1 MKQTFPVA
9 SRTPMR
15 LDLYLV
21 AAGVGLSRT
30 RIQALIKEGRI
41 VLNGASVKASRTVQ
55 SGDAIEVDFP
65 YSKPTEMIPEDIPLD
80 ILYED
85 DVLLVLNKPAGMV
98 THPAV
103 GHWAGTLV
111 HALLHHCGREGGSL
125 AVIGG
130 RERPGIVH
138 RLDKDTSGV
147 MVIARTDLAHRK
159 LSAQFKD
166 HTIDRRYLAL
176 VCGKARA
183 AGTIT
188 LPIGRDTHDRKKVSA
203 KTLKPREAATRYVI
217 RERMKIATLVEVYP
231 QTGRTH
237 QIRVHMAHIGH
248 PVVGDK
254 VYGGKVVR
262 HFPIAVARQMLHAER
277 LGFIHPTS
285 GETLCFSAP
294 PPSDMQ
300 EVLEALT
307 QGSGGVE
314 RSAASV

>member
-1 MKQTFPVA
+1 
-9 SRTPMR
+9 MR

-30 RIQALIKEGRI
+30 RIQALVKEGRI
-41 VLNGASVKASRTVQ
+41 VLNDGPVKAAHTVQ
-55 SGDAIEVDFP
+55 SGDSIVVDFP

-85 DVLLVLNKPAGMV
+85 DALLVLNKPAGMV

-103 GHWAGTLV
+103 GHWEGTLV
-111 HALLHHCGREGGSL
+111 HALLHHCGRSGAGL

-147 MVIARTDLAHRK
+147 MVIAKSDAVHRH

-176 VCGKARA
+176 VCGKVDR
-183 AGTIT
+183 AGTIV
-188 LPIGRDTHDRKKVSA
+188 LPIGRDTQDRKKVSA
-203 KTLKPREAATRYVI
+203 RTLKPRESATRYVI
-217 RERMKIATLVEVYP
+217 RERMKIATLLEVYP

-237 QIRVHMAHIGH
+237 QIRVHLAHIGH

-254 VYGGKVVR
+254 VYGGRPVR
-262 HFPIAVARQMLHAER
+262 HFALTGPAALVIARQMLHAER
-277 LGFIHPTS
+277 LGFVHPVS
-285 GETLCFSAP
+285 NVALCFSAP
-294 PPSDMQ
+294 PPADMQ
-300 EVLEALT
+300 AALSALSA
-307 QGSGGVE
+307 QGME
-314 RSAASV
+314 RSPAGT